1 MEYTLLI
8 NHQDIIN
15 FSQIDGS
22 IDFEKLK
29 PSILNAQILYIQ
41 NNLLGGNLYNKII
54 NLVNDDNL
62 SEFPY
67 YQTLLYDYITPSLVI
82 HTLELFE
89 PLNSSILGDNG
100 TFQYNLTNAA
110 AAARSEI
117 DRKVKIYQME
127 ASNFDDML
135 IKYIKKNITEFPEY
149 NEDDGVVQK
158 TTVQYPKIGWNL
170 STKNSIN
177 KIRY

>member
-15 FSQIDGS
+15 FTQIDGS

-29 PSILNAQILYIQ
+29 PSILNAQVLYTQKIL
-41 NNLLGGNLYNKII
+41 GSNLYNRII
-54 NLVNDDNL
+54 DLVNDDNI
-62 SEFPY
+62 SVFTY
-67 YQTLLYDYITPSLVI
+67 YQTLLYDYVTPSLVM

-89 PLNSSILGDNG
+89 PLNSSVLGDNG
-100 TFQYNLTNAA
+100 TFQYNLSNAA
-110 AAARSEI
+110 AAARAEI
-117 DRKVKIYQME
+117 DRKVKIYQMQ

-135 IKYIKKNITEFPEY
+135 QKYILKNITEFAEY
-149 NEDDGVVQK
+149 NDADGLVQK
-158 TTVQYPKIGWNL
+158 TVEQYPKIGWNL
-170 STKNSIN
+170 SMKNSVN